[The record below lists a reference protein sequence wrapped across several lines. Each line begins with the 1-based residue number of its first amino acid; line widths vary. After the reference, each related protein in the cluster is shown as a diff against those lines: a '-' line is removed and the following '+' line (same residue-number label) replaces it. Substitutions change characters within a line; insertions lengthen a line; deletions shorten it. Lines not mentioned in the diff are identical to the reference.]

1 MHHLVLHL
9 LWPSQDNLGNMVMQ
23 MFNFFMLKK
32 YLGILGNVPFWLSS
46 PELDEKIDTNHVCTV
61 NVKL

>member
-1 MHHLVLHL
+1 
-9 LWPSQDNLGNMVMQ
+9 MVMQ

-32 YLGILGNVPFWLSS
+32 YLGILGNVFWLSS

-61 NVKL
+61 NVKLQPAAD